1 MLMPPSLLD
10 QPLPPL
16 QGTSI
21 RSLGRVVLEYISL
34 GASTLT
40 PISMIASLFYL
51 VQVIENGAFWLI
63 VVAATGLVTALS
75 MTIIHAH
82 LQWRKATLKYE
93 ATQDGR
99 FLRKV
104 TFKTAIKSAAL
115 LSTFWVFS
123 SLLIMGKLVE
133 LGATA
138 FQDWT
143 TWLLAALLLAHT
155 LAAPV
160 QLFYLEKI
168 RKLQANKTGRSYQPI
183 ALLGKSDTSQSLG
196 NSNYWA

>member
-1 MLMPPSLLD
+1 MPTSPLD

-16 QGTSI
+16 KVTSI
-21 RSLGRVVLEYISL
+21 RSLGRVMLEYLSL
-34 GASTLT
+34 GSNILT

-51 VQVIENGAFWLI
+51 VQVIENGILWLI
-63 VVAATGLVTALS
+63 VVVATGLVIALS
-75 MTIIHAH
+75 INIIHAH

-93 ATQDGR
+93 TTQDSR

-104 TFKTAIKSAAL
+104 AFKTAIKSAAL

-123 SLLIMGKLVE
+123 SLLIIGKLVE
-133 LGATA
+133 LGGSA
-138 FQDWT
+138 FQGWT

-183 ALLGKSDTSQSLG
+183 AILGKSDSSQSLG